1 MKIKKYYIATN
12 MNDMCMNKDEWVL
25 IKNLYLDEGELIYDC
40 YMVCK
45 DCDMCIELTEYDFAG
60 CFFEEEEPLHFSCN

>member
-40 YMVCK
+40 YMICK
-45 DCDMCIELTEYDFAG
+45 DCDMRIEITEYDFAG
-60 CFFEEEEPLHFSCN
+60 GFFEEEEPLHFSCN

>member
-1 MKIKKYYIATN
+1 MKIKKYYIAAN
-12 MNDMCMNKDEWVL
+12 MNDMCMNKDEWIL

-40 YMVCK
+40 YMICK

-60 CFFEEEEPLHFSCN
+60 GFFEEEETLHFSCN